1 MDFCHPSAGRDRPKS
16 GTGWIPLEFV
26 RRIYSG
32 ELKEVREESELKITV
47 INGTEKHGVIY
58 RMKEMFLEPFR
69 VHAEITE
76 YRN

>member
-1 MDFCHPSAGRDRPKS
+1 M
-16 GTGWIPLEFV
+16 EFV